1 MSNLLEAIEIQTT
14 PDPDAAVIWLHG
26 LGADGNDFVPVV
38 PELGLEGLGVRFV
51 FPHAPMR
58 PVTVN
63 GGMVMRAWYDIY
75 DVDIGRE
82 DEAGVRT
89 SQSHVQALI
98 EREIRR
104 GIGASRL
111 VLAGFSQG
119 GAIALHTGLR
129 TPQRLAGIL
138 ALSCYLPL
146 GDSLAAE
153 QAPDARSVPIFMAH
167 GTADPIVPF
176 VKSVQ
181 SRKYLERLGYTVEW
195 HDYPMPHSVC
205 MEEIRD
211 VSLWL
216 RQVLA

>member
-1 MSNLLEAIEIQTT
+1 MNNLLEAVEIQTA
-14 PDPDAAVIWLHG
+14 PDPDTAIIWLHG

-38 PELGLEGLGVRFV
+38 PELGLEGLAVRFV
-51 FPHAPMR
+51 FPHAPLQ

-82 DEAGVRT
+82 DEAGVRA
-89 SQSHVQALI
+89 SQRLVQALI

-104 GIGASRL
+104 GIGISRL

-129 TPQRLAGIL
+129 QTERLAGIL

-146 GDSLAAE
+146 ADSLTAE
-153 QAPDARSVPIFMAH
+153 QGPDSRSVPLFMAH

-176 VKSVQ
+176 GKSAQ
-181 SRKYLERLGYTVEW
+181 SRQMLERLGYGIEW

-211 VSLWL
+211 VALWL
-216 RQVLA
+216 RRVLA